1 MNLLHASATV
11 GAKVRARYLKRPAVL
26 LVAALAVASGVA
38 AVTATQSPAAGS
50 TCKDLSASKI
60 PVSKLEASYRKL
72 TGLPANRALDGSQPR
87 HFGVCGGTHYA
98 FELFTVKDTK
108 GLSYRQ
114 QVAQQ
119 DHSAV
124 WKQEPSGQW
133 VDEGLD
139 DPCKLAPP
147 ALINIWKIGVACR
160 T

>member
-1 MNLLHASATV
+1 MRSHFPKPKAA
-11 GAKVRARYLKRPAVL
+11 L
-26 LVAALAVASGVA
+26 LVAALAVGASA
-38 AVTATQSPAAGS
+38 AAGTAS
-50 TCKDLSASKI
+50 QSLAAAPSCKELSANKI
-60 PVSKLEASYRKL
+60 PVSTLEASYRKL
-72 TGLPANRALDGSQPR
+72 TGLPANRALSGSEPR

-98 FELFTVKDTK
+98 FELFTVKSTK

-124 WKQEPSGQW
+124 WKQKPGGQW

-139 DPCKLAPP
+139 YPCKLAPP
-147 ALINIWKIGVACR
+147 ALINIWKIGVACK